1 MLESISSKT
10 ILMNKTILITGGAIR
25 IGKAICEKFHKEGF
39 NVLCHYNSS
48 KKYADELAEELNSIR
63 KNSCSIIQF
72 DLNDIDK
79 YPIFIKKVKQLSVSI
94 DVLVN
99 NASAFYS
106 SPLDNYKERD
116 WEDLHNSNLRGP
128 FLISSLLRENIKSAK
143 GSIINIT
150 DAMVLRGMKDY
161 SIYSAAKGGLETLT
175 RSLAR
180 DLAPDI
186 TVNGVA
192 PGAILLPSDGSSDE
206 SLLLSKIPLGR
217 LGTEE
222 DIASAV
228 FFLSTNEY
236 ITGQILRVD
245 GGRSLN

>member
-1 MLESISSKT
+1 MLELILLEI

-25 IGKAICEKFHKEGF
+25 IGKAICKKFHKAGF
-39 NVLCHYNSS
+39 NILCHYNSS
-48 KKYADELAEELNSIR
+48 KKYADELFEELNSIR
-63 KNSCSIIQF
+63 KDSCSIIQF
-72 DLNDIDK
+72 NLNDIDK
-79 YPIFIKKVKQLSVSI
+79 YPVFIEKVKELSESV

-106 SPLDNYKERD
+106 SPLDNYQESD

-128 FLISSLLRENIKSAK
+128 FLISSLLKENIKS
-143 GSIINIT
+143 
-150 DAMVLRGMKDY
+150 
-161 SIYSAAKGGLETLT
+161 AKGGLETLT
-175 RSLAR
+175 KSLAR
-180 DLAPDI
+180 DLAPEV

-206 SLLLSKIPLGR
+206 DLLLSKIPLGR

-228 FFLSTNEY
+228 FFLANNEY

>member
-1 MLESISSKT
+1 
-10 ILMNKTILITGGAIR
+10 MNKTILITGGAIR
-25 IGKAICEKFHKEGF
+25 IGKAICKKFHKAGF
-39 NVLCHYNSS
+39 NILCHYNSS
-48 KKYADELAEELNSIR
+48 KKYADELFEELNSIR
-63 KNSCSIIQF
+63 KDSCSIIQF
-72 DLNDIDK
+72 NLNDIDK
-79 YPIFIKKVKQLSVSI
+79 YPVFIEKVKELSESV

-106 SPLDNYKERD
+106 SPLDNYQESD
-116 WEDLHNSNLRGP
+116 WDDLHNSNLRGP
-128 FLISSLLRENIKSAK
+128 FLISSLLKENIKSAR
-143 GSIINIT
+143 GCIINIT
-150 DAMVLRGMKDY
+150 DAMVIRGMKNY
-161 SIYSAAKGGLETLT
+161 SIYSTAKGGLETLT
-175 RSLAR
+175 KSLAR
-180 DLAPDI
+180 DLAPEV

-206 SLLLSKIPLGR
+206 DLLLSKIPLGR

-228 FFLSTNEY
+228 FFLADNKY

>member
-1 MLESISSKT
+1 MLESILSKT
-10 ILMNKTILITGGAIR
+10 ISMNKTILITGGAIR

-39 NVLCHYNSS
+39 NILCHYNSS
-48 KKYADELAEELNSIR
+48 KKYADELSEQLNNIR

-79 YPIFIKKVKQLSVSI
+79 YPIFIKKVKQLSESI

-106 SPLDNYKERD
+106 SPLTNYKKGD

-128 FLISSLLRENIKSAK
+128 FLISSLLRENIRSTK
-143 GSIINIT
+143 GCIINIT

-161 SIYSAAKGGLETLT
+161 SIYSSAKGGLETLT
-175 RSLAR
+175 KSLAR
-180 DLAPDI
+180 DLAPEI

-192 PGAILLPSDGSSDE
+192 PGAILLPSDGSSNED
-206 SLLLSKIPLGR
+206 LLLSKIPLGR
-217 LGTEE
+217 LGTEK

-228 FFLSTNEY
+228 FFLSSNEY